1 MKYYITFIIFFSS
14 FSLYCNQ
21 EYQLKYDFLLQGESA
36 YDLDLINNQNNNNLF
51 YSGQIENIEE
61 ILYIIKDYNHS
72 LTDGKHTLINM
83 LGANYFKYINLFP
96 TKTIFIIWESNK
108 PYIKNYYTNYT
119 FFSIYNGDYILY
131 SKYFNKKDIY
141 YVKLGKKFDN
151 TLLNVLYFLFFFSLF
166 TILFISIIMKRV
178 INNSDQI
185 NRLPIHL
192 LIVSVS
198 YLLFSVHI
206 LNGIFFIFCQ
216 NKNYSFFAEYMTL
229 FLYSFYKSIFYTTII
244 LILQR
249 WATIRFFGLGQK
261 FKKINKIILAYD
273 LFFTLLNIIS
283 IYFINFTSKLNLFY
297 IKNLSEHFSLLCLII
312 FYIIKIIIPLAKQM
326 KYEQSIR
333 SDLVKTIKFK
343 FKILFFTSIIMDV
356 YTLFFMISPLIEYK
370 YTYTYVD
377 NFNIHLILQL
387 FYETVFFI
395 LLTIVFYPKK
405 LPRNYF
411 DDIVFNYKSLVLLL
425 ANIGGNK
432 NDNKI
437 DEKFNISNLNYQLL
451 KKLSKKENYSLIL
464 INPFISPKNNL
475 LFNEIHI
482 GTVQRSQK

>member
-1 MKYYITFIIFFSS
+1 
-14 FSLYCNQ
+14 
-21 EYQLKYDFLLQGESA
+21 
-36 YDLDLINNQNNNNLF
+36 
-51 YSGQIENIEE
+51 
-61 ILYIIKDYNHS
+61 
-72 LTDGKHTLINM
+72 
-83 LGANYFKYINLFP
+83 
-96 TKTIFIIWESNK
+96 
-108 PYIKNYYTNYT
+108 
-119 FFSIYNGDYILY
+119 
-131 SKYFNKKDIY
+131 
-141 YVKLGKKFDN
+141 
-151 TLLNVLYFLFFFSLF
+151 
-166 TILFISIIMKRV
+166 
-178 INNSDQI
+178 
-185 NRLPIHL
+185 
-192 LIVSVS
+192 
-198 YLLFSVHI
+198 
-206 LNGIFFIFCQ
+206 
-216 NKNYSFFAEYMTL
+216 
-229 FLYSFYKSIFYTTII
+229 
-244 LILQR
+244 
-249 WATIRFFGLGQK
+249 
-261 FKKINKIILAYD
+261 
-273 LFFTLLNIIS
+273 
-283 IYFINFTSKLNLFY
+283 
-297 IKNLSEHFSLLCLII
+297 
-312 FYIIKIIIPLAKQM
+312 M

-437 DEKFNISNLNYQLL
+437 DEKLNISNLNYQLL
-451 KKLSKKENYSLIL
+451 KKLSKKENYPLIL